1 MTRFVLLH
9 YICDIKW
16 LKTIFKLLTN
26 CQKLQFLNEQIRKRK
41 TPYLGFYNHS
51 VAWVRSKISNSINYF
66 ENPAKRSWNL
76 ILDIKWR
83 MIWDWIHLK
92 WSYQIQG
99 RMARRFMFKILRGM
113 SVNYT
118 LWSNVQCYSVDNKSW
133 RVWFD
138 SIAVQSLLTGFLF
151 LTRTPP
157 LWQCSF
163 YAALNWYLQNCH
175 SFLRGKFQ

>member
-99 RMARRFMFKILRGM
+99 RMARRFMLKVLRGM
-113 SVNYT
+113 SVIPCGVT
-118 LWSNVQCYSVDNKSW
+118 FSAIRWIIKADGC
-133 RVWFD
+133 D
-138 SIAVQSLLTGFLF
+138 SIRLLSRACWLGSYS
-151 LTRTPP
+151 
-157 LWQCSF
+157 WQG
-163 YAALNWYLQNCH
+163 
-175 SFLRGKFQ
+175 LRHCGSAHFMQP